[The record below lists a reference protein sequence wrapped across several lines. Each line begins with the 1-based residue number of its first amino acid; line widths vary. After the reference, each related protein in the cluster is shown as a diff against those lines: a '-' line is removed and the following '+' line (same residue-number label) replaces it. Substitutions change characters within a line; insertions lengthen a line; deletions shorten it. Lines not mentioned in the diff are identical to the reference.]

1 MSRVSDSEGQSSDEV
16 DEQLHV
22 EDDVEDEDE
31 TGEDEA
37 DEDEADEDEADEVS
51 EDDEPVKKKRTRK
64 TGRKNVVPED
74 KKEVVSPYFFHGY
87 FNTYP
92 LRAFRVAVALR
103 QQLGPYDFASP
114 IVINCLSNMAMRV
127 IAYGYTKG
135 LPEPSVR
142 ELPAKIVD
150 GDKILRKNRKDL
162 NALKRNSTLTLLNL
176 VTDMY
181 IPWISVSLLS
191 TTYTIVHMLYKWKTS
206 IVCEDT
212 DPEQAAVMK
221 AAWKKLLIAEELTF
235 DDINLLVHVLVF
247 RKADKGYLPDDASL
261 ERFKYPRRLTNKEVT
276 RLRSQFGGVACRA
289 ELMAIA
295 SYPAFYGL
303 HDKLDRETA
312 MFQFC
317 TLAYQNPWNR
327 PFIAPERAQVF
338 QGPVKEHPR
347 HNMAANLHGRP
358 IIPPTKRTKRQRE
371 AADVNIVVSD
381 ENDLEVPFPDEIND
395 AGDGSDT
402 ENLVIREEIKT
413 TGKSSKASRA
423 KATVKSIPK
432 ADKKANLPLKK
443 RPRRCMSTSTP
454 RADDPA
460 SPVLPVAADDRE
472 GKVVETPKRTIRMLS
487 DLKLA
492 GDRKIL
498 IAARSAKP
506 SSSKKPALKRG
517 VTNTLSPSAKNN
529 VPAADPSLENL
540 EEFSPQ
546 KNVSPVNVSNRPGRA
561 ASTPR
566 KSPAPGSDRKR
577 KNQGSKNHQPDKET
591 HQKSRRIEKRNTE
604 DKRQREDERQR
615 ELKRQREDERQS
627 QDERQRELE
636 RQSQDERQRKDE
648 RQRELERQRQDER
661 QRELERQRQDERQ
674 KKDFDDDDKMD
685 ESDEDKD
692 KSDEEKDES
701 DEEKDESDE
710 KKDEGDE
717 ENDESDEKKDESDEE
732 KDESDEE
739 KDESDDDNDMESEN
753 SSDTETSEGHRREE
767 QRREEVRR
775 EREWR
780 LRDEELHEEERERN
794 NRRINDVQRR
804 DGPRDR
810 RNLPVLQIG
819 EDPLQ
824 ICRIPGNGRI
834 LICEDFN
841 VWIDR
846 AFLTVVNRWKG
857 NPKEMTRR
865 LLKKIV
871 GAENL
876 KRMCARGRSTR
887 YEPIPEDIIS
897 VVEYYVNRRCSPGLT
912 PAEFTTAINMMCA
925 TLRNPRQ

>member
-506 SSSKKPALKRG
+506 SSSKKPALKSRG

-561 ASTPR
+561 ASTPPIENA
-566 KSPAPGSDRKR
+566 KIKDLKITNPIKR
-577 KNQGSKNHQPDKET
+577 HIKNHD
-591 HQKSRRIEKRNTE
+591 
-604 DKRQREDERQR
+604 
-615 ELKRQREDERQS
+615 ELKREIPRTSDNARTS
-627 QDERQRELE
+627 DNVSSSVNARTSVRA
-636 RQSQDERQRKDE
+636 RTSDNVSSSVKARTSVNARTSDNASSSVNA
-648 RQRELERQRQDER
+648 RMSDNASSSVNARMSD
-661 QRELERQRQDERQ
+661 
-674 KKDFDDDDKMD
+674 KKKISM
-685 ESDEDKD
+685 
-692 KSDEEKDES
+692 
-701 DEEKDESDE
+701 
-710 KKDEGDE
+710 
-717 ENDESDEKKDESDEE
+717 
-732 KDESDEE
+732 
-739 KDESDDDNDMESEN
+739 M
-753 SSDTETSEGHRREE
+753 TTR
-767 QRREEVRR
+767 
-775 EREWR
+775 WT
-780 LRDEELHEEERERN
+780 
-794 NRRINDVQRR
+794 
-804 DGPRDR
+804 
-810 RNLPVLQIG
+810 
-819 EDPLQ
+819 
-824 ICRIPGNGRI
+824 
-834 LICEDFN
+834 
-841 VWIDR
+841 R
-846 AFLTVVNRWKG
+846 ATKIRTRA
-857 NPKEMTRR
+857 TRR
-865 LLKKIV
+865 RTRATRRRTRATRKKTRAMRRTTRATRKKTRATRRKTRATRKRTRATTIMTWRAKTAATQRPVKGIV
-871 GAENL
+871 EKNNVA
-876 KRMCARGRSTR
+876 KRYVGNANGDFVMRNFTR
-887 YEPIPEDIIS
+887 KSVNAII
-897 VVEYYVNRRCSPGLT
+897 VE
-912 PAEFTTAINMMCA
+912 
-925 TLRNPRQ
+925 